1 MKTILNLRRHHYV
14 AGASIFLITVAL
26 IAGMAGCGGGPV
38 EYDLTITSTAGGSV
52 TTPGEAGPYTYDEG
66 TVVNLVA
73 TPDAGYLFVNW
84 TGDVGTIAY
93 LNGATTTISMQ
104 GDYSIMANFEVSLL
118 QYDLTIAST
127 AGGSVTTPGEGT
139 STYDAG
145 TVVDLVATKDA
156 GYRFASWT
164 GDVGTI
170 ADANGATTIT
180 MQDDYSITANF
191 DVLPEGHSD
200 GDGLSDTEES
210 QLGTDPNDDHDPGI
224 YCLYNGLYM
233 TKDYFC
239 WQNVGGI
246 DIALDSLV
254 VRRGTNAIIGGAP
267 DASIT
272 IAKSNPAL
280 TGLTAAGTGSRSISI
295 SDQNTVGHYTITLT
309 EGAWSKSMEMYVIF
323 ELPQTTTDDGADCD
337 GDPPDVYDDDDDIYE
352 LTDAGLKAY
361 LYDEDGQKDDIS
373 VMWFASSDAS
383 IGKWSDFWYNY
394 GHPCKGNGYFWHSLY
409 CAGRFDNKQYTK
421 KVLVDHVMQ
430 AINGETNQWDAAIAI
445 QNYMAPL
452 KTFTIPNPYFDM
464 FGGVYS
470 DWLDG
475 TSIYGNPESE
485 CSAFAAA
492 TCSFL
497 RSAGIP
503 ARPVVVDHHAPPPA
517 MNFDHATELWVSD
530 PGNLGEQ
537 WYVMLGRSAGAGIEA
552 RPEPPGWPV
561 SAGNRLMV
569 TAGPDFVIADLDKAK
584 GVGGSMIWLTNP
596 AEGGDSVSAGW
607 WDYHHW
613 YGSEYNGADPGSMA
627 RKFWV
632 LTENKV
638 YWGITDPT
646 TVPGCIWSAEPT

>member
-1 MKTILNLRRHHYV
+1 MVLGNI
-14 AGASIFLITVAL
+14 
-26 IAGMAGCGGGPV
+26 IACSSETPSP
-38 EYDLTITSTAGGSV
+38 EYDLTITSTESGNV
-52 TTPGEAGPYTYDEG
+52 ITPGEGTFTYDEG

-73 TPDAGYLFVNW
+73 EAEEGYQFADW
-84 TGDVGTIAY
+84 TGDVGTIAD

-104 GDYSIMANFEVSLL
+104 GDYSITASFEEISLL

-145 TVVDLVATKDA
+145 TVVDLVAEA
-156 GYRFASWT
+156 EEGCRFADWT
-164 GDVGTI
+164 GDADTI
-170 ADANGATTIT
+170 ADVDDATTTIT
-180 MQDDYSITANF
+180 MQGDYSITASF
-191 DVLPEGHSD
+191 DELPEGHSD
-200 GDGLSDTEES
+200 GDGLSDAEES

-239 WQNVGGI
+239 WQNLGGI

-272 IAKSNPAL
+272 ITKTNPAL
-280 TGLTAAGTGSRSISI
+280 TDLAAVGSGPWSIGI
-295 SDQNTVGHYTITLT
+295 GGQDTVGHYTITLT
-309 EGAWSKSMEMYVIF
+309 EGAWSKSMEVYVIF
-323 ELPQTTTDDGADCD
+323 ALPQTTPDDGVDCD
-337 GDPPDVYDDDDDIYE
+337 GYPPNVYDDDDDIYE

-361 LYDEDGQKDDIS
+361 LYDEHSQKDDIS
-373 VMWFASSDAS
+373 VMWFASSDSS
-383 IGKWSDFWYNY
+383 IGEWSDFWYNY
-394 GHPCKGNGYFWHSLY
+394 GHHCKGDGYYWHSLY

-430 AINGETNQWDAAIAI
+430 AINGETSQWDAATAI
-445 QNYMAPL
+445 KNYIVSL
-452 KTFTIPNPYFDM
+452 KGFALNQPYFDM
-464 FGGVYS
+464 FGGTYS

-475 TSIYGNPESE
+475 TSIHGNPGSE

-492 TCSFL
+492 LCSFL

-503 ARPVVVDHHAPPPA
+503 ARVVVVDHHAEPPE

-530 PGNLGEQ
+530 PANPGAQ
-537 WYVMLGRSAGAGIEA
+537 WYDVLAWAGGPIEI
-552 RPEPPGWPV
+552 RETGWPGSV
-561 SAGNRLMV
+561 GDRLMV

-584 GVGGSMIWLTNP
+584 GVSGSMEWLTL
-596 AEGGDSVSAGW
+596 AEGGDSTEGW

-613 YGSEYNGADPGSMA
+613 YESEYNGADPGSMA

-638 YWGITDPT
+638 YWGITDP
-646 TVPGCIWSAEPT
+646 VSVSGCIWSAEPT